1 MNEQIKQS
9 ISKAVDELIENSINE
24 NKLKNMYKKHYQKV
38 HFIPVK
44 YRVLGGIL
52 QSMNIQFGNFLEK
65 TIKNIIEILPNNQII
80 KEYSGLKS
88 NKFKLSKK
96 TIMLI
101 DEYIMSCQ
109 INSYSEN
116 ELKDNY
122 QNLLKQIIRNEN
134 EENETEIFA
143 QDIDLLFRQINKNR
157 FVYVEIKYNDDHD
170 TGKFI
175 DINRKFLKTFALLVR
190 ELNIKN
196 VSEIKPVLMYFNN
209 KKMKGNIY
217 IPEDIAIYRGKKFFE
232 KFSNV
237 SYEEIDECFTSISE
251 SDLINNKFEN
261 LYNMIINNNG
271 VIQKI

>member
-9 ISKAVDELIENSINE
+9 ISRAVDELIENSINK

-96 TIMLI
+96 TIILI

-122 QNLLKQIIRNEN
+122 LNLLKQIIKNEN
-134 EENETEIFA
+134 EENETEIFT
-143 QDIDLLFRQINKNR
+143 QDIDLLFKQINKNR

-175 DINRKFLKTFALLVR
+175 DINRKFLKTIALLIR
-190 ELNIKN
+190 ELSIKN
-196 VSEIKPVLMYFNN
+196 ISEIKPVLMYFNN

-217 IPEDIAIYRGKKFFE
+217 IPEDLAIYRGKKFFE

-237 SYEEIDECFTSISE
+237 SYEEIDECFKSISE
-251 SDLINNKFEN
+251 NDLINNKFEN
-261 LYNMIINNNG
+261 LYNMIINNK